1 MINEVDIME
10 FNDKS
15 VGLILSILN
24 PSRYYEIKN
33 LYEQLVADNTKE
45 YKIEQIEYTCSNS
58 ANNITIKEDN
68 KINQKQDFYINYNS
82 FVNEEQI
89 ANAIVSSINDDFFN
103 QDIER
108 LPRVIFYKNL
118 FIFKS
123 PDGKEKISLI
133 KKQKNYGFD
142 EADGTFYIN
151 NNDVTIN
158 KNNNVPF
165 IKSMSYDLYNKKENS
180 RIIYYKQNETNSEII
195 LKKNSFVYM
204 ESKNSFPLKF
214 DDKTDEPKKENIE
227 DFSKLVR
234 NMIRKS
240 IKFCEI
246 ATKKGKEVNQIHIL
260 LFYDHIILND
270 ERTKIVIDELQN
282 NFTKA
287 YFKLEKKTKFEV
299 IFFVNPSTIN
309 ITKFSRS
316 IAKKIEEMEKK
327 NNDKI
332 NKLEMKNK
340 QIEDDNRLKIEEME
354 KKNNQIIEQLNK
366 EKNENNDKINELEKK
381 NKQIEDNN
389 RLKMEEIEKKNKE
402 LLAQLIKEK
411 NENNNK
417 INELEKK
424 NKQIEDKN
432 KLQIEEIEKKNN
444 QIIEQLSKENQEKMI
459 GLENK
464 FQGRDKEYNNKI
476 ADLEKL
482 VINLQSQIQE
492 LQKKKNEKT
501 GINNNQ
507 IVTKN
512 EFNNNK
518 NNSDD
523 FISFINDKMKKKEEK
538 IENIIDLK
546 NGLICFLSNI
556 KSYIIKN
563 NSILK
568 ILNGKRDVILSLNN
582 GNIISSKRSSIIFY
596 EKDSFK
602 IIKEIKIG
610 CFAKQI
616 IELKN
621 CDILILSQYSELCL
635 IKANT
640 INVDKII
647 LNKNL
652 NILSIIEINNDKV
665 AIISNNLDTKNIGIN
680 YFDLNTKILKQY
692 LILEENNDINLKV
705 DSFIINNN
713 IFISFLNNL
722 YIVDFISQKME
733 KKELGFSKFYSFNNN
748 IFGIKEKSIY
758 NITINNDIVNAN
770 KIYED
775 NSDNIICFIYSE
787 DKKCIFCTINKVG
800 SF

>member
-1 MINEVDIME
+1 ME
-10 FNDKS
+10 
-15 VGLILSILN
+15 
-24 PSRYYEIKN
+24 EI
-33 LYEQLVADNTKE
+33 
-45 YKIEQIEYTCSNS
+45 
-58 ANNITIKEDN
+58 
-68 KINQKQDFYINYNS
+68 
-82 FVNEEQI
+82 
-89 ANAIVSSINDDFFN
+89 
-103 QDIER
+103 
-108 LPRVIFYKNL
+108 
-118 FIFKS
+118 
-123 PDGKEKISLI
+123 
-133 KKQKNYGFD
+133 
-142 EADGTFYIN
+142 
-151 NNDVTIN
+151 
-158 KNNNVPF
+158 
-165 IKSMSYDLYNKKENS
+165 
-180 RIIYYKQNETNSEII
+180 
-195 LKKNSFVYM
+195 
-204 ESKNSFPLKF
+204 
-214 DDKTDEPKKENIE
+214 
-227 DFSKLVR
+227 
-234 NMIRKS
+234 
-240 IKFCEI
+240 
-246 ATKKGKEVNQIHIL
+246 
-260 LFYDHIILND
+260 
-270 ERTKIVIDELQN
+270 
-282 NFTKA
+282 
-287 YFKLEKKTKFEV
+287 
-299 IFFVNPSTIN
+299 
-309 ITKFSRS
+309 
-316 IAKKIEEMEKK
+316 EKK
-327 NNDKI
+327 NKELLAQLNKEKNEKNNKI
-332 NKLEMKNK
+332 IEIEKKNK
-340 QIEDDNRLKIEEME
+340 QIEDNNKLQIEEIE
-354 KKNNQIIEQLNK
+354 RKNKELLAQLNR

>member
-1 MINEVDIME
+1 MAKSVDNFKNFVFEQCKLKKIMKDKILIYLFLLDDFRKDIINAIYYSAYYYNKKYYNYDNIMNNRSRTNEFDRKSFDKKFYNFWVDNKTKEIKDKKKNNKNKELNIKKYNKNKEDIINNKNINENNIDNQNEIQILKEENIEINLIKYDYFGPNEIQYNYVLNEINNDKVTLISPNFLIAKGFSKEYYQSDFQVYNDNNECINIFKYMLNDAIQELNNSIQNKNNQNNNININEDDDIKVNSPFNEKMINEVDIME

-108 LPRVIFYKNL
+108 LPRVIFYTNL

-402 LLAQLIKEK
+402 LLAQLNKEK
-411 NENNNK
+411 NEKNNK
-417 INELEKK
+417 IIEIEKK
-424 NKQIEDKN
+424 NKQIEDNN
-432 KLQIEEIEKKNN
+432 KLQIEEIERKN
-444 QIIEQLSKENQEKMI
+444 K
-459 GLENK
+459 
-464 FQGRDKEYNNKI
+464 
-476 ADLEKL
+476 
-482 VINLQSQIQE
+482 
-492 LQKKKNEKT
+492 
-501 GINNNQ
+501 
-507 IVTKN
+507 
-512 EFNNNK
+512 
-518 NNSDD
+518 
-523 FISFINDKMKKKEEK
+523 
-538 IENIIDLK
+538 
-546 NGLICFLSNI
+546 
-556 KSYIIKN
+556 
-563 NSILK
+563 
-568 ILNGKRDVILSLNN
+568 
-582 GNIISSKRSSIIFY
+582 
-596 EKDSFK
+596 
-602 IIKEIKIG
+602 
-610 CFAKQI
+610 
-616 IELKN
+616 
-621 CDILILSQYSELCL
+621 
-635 IKANT
+635 
-640 INVDKII
+640 
-647 LNKNL
+647 
-652 NILSIIEINNDKV
+652 
-665 AIISNNLDTKNIGIN
+665 
-680 YFDLNTKILKQY
+680 
-692 LILEENNDINLKV
+692 
-705 DSFIINNN
+705 
-713 IFISFLNNL
+713 
-722 YIVDFISQKME
+722 
-733 KKELGFSKFYSFNNN
+733 
-748 IFGIKEKSIY
+748 
-758 NITINNDIVNAN
+758 
-770 KIYED
+770 
-775 NSDNIICFIYSE
+775 
-787 DKKCIFCTINKVG
+787 
-800 SF
+800 